1 MFLAVIAQAGQTT
14 GGGGFLGF
22 LPFILILVIIYFLML
37 RPQMKRQKEQAAMI
51 NALQKNDEVV
61 TSGGVHGRIIRVN
74 EKDTTVQLMIAKGII
89 ITVERSSIGR
99 KKEGKEATHSKQLP
113 KGRDET
119 PEPVREERHP
129 QDRKQV
135 ESQPRSEGT
144 VAPHTDTRERRKPR
158 PRRRPRH
165 PSSQGNRPQQSG
177 EGGKTDS

>member
-37 RPQMKRQKEQAAMI
+37 RPQMKRQKEHAAMI

-61 TSGGVHGRIIRVN
+61 TSGGLHGRIIRVN
-74 EKDTTVQLMIAKGII
+74 EKDTTVQLMISKGII
-89 ITVERSSIGR
+89 VTVERSSIGR
-99 KKEGKEATHSKQLP
+99 KKEGTEAARSKQLP
-113 KGRDET
+113 KGKEET
-119 PEPVREERHP
+119 PEP
-129 QDRKQV
+129 RKDKKSSGEKRQF
-135 ESQPRSEGT
+135 ESQARSEGT

-158 PRRRPRH
+158 PRRRPRR

-177 EGGKTDS
+177 EGGKN